1 MLRPSVRQRCDV
13 GVLPASDPHLSR
25 PRFGPVAGTLTLL
38 SFCLTFAHKRGWY
51 LGTDRFA
58 WYWRPGRQLGGMFS
72 LWNNTVDM
80 GGPSQHYLPVMSS
93 VIWAL
98 KFTGLPPWAV
108 QRCWFAIVVSVG
120 AIGLALLV
128 LTIAP
133 RARLEAGLAGLWMI
147 CSPYTSGFFF
157 PTSLLLNAM
166 LCPWLVLAVW
176 LGATTP
182 SRWRWAGVVALC
194 VGVSASAN
202 PPGFVLTTIPA
213 LITGVGLVVGGRTTL
228 RRLVSWS
235 GRAAILSAL
244 VALPVVVLSILSS
257 ATLTKNLASSESADA
272 VSRSSSWSESFRGL
286 GFWLQYW
293 NPGGRLV
300 WPYLSGYFADPRIVL
315 ATWGPPI
322 LALIALAVLPRRVR
336 LLFGVMLACSV
347 MIMVGAYPVG
357 GPSPLGRLLN
367 GLYARSS
374 AIFAFRNVYKAGG
387 GWLVAVG
394 ALIAL
399 GFVQLRQSTRGSSR
413 PRLRT
418 TAMTVGMVGLFSA
431 TGWPLISG
439 NAFGGGERL
448 HGEIPSYWQEA
459 IGWLDKQPGSGRVL
473 IVPGARVEDYRWG
486 SAAGGDLFPALMDR
500 PAIFAQALTGSPA
513 AAANVTAALDRL
525 LTSGRYEAGTLA
537 PIAARLGIQF
547 VVIRNDLNWQI
558 TGSARPIAFQ
568 PLRDDPTLE
577 RAAAFGNPGQ
587 DTVAAGD
594 DSAAA
599 HQERLLDPVEV
610 YRIAVVN
617 DVVRAISPVAPI
629 LLSGDGDAW
638 PPLARSGLLDTHAPL
653 VATATI
659 GADSLRAALT
669 AGAAVVLTDTNR
681 RRSIAFGLGNATL
694 SADDASRVEDLYVRP
709 GSQSVTTFGDAT
721 QITYVGPP
729 MLTASTPP
737 FRPAAAFDGDPTTA
751 WLTGVNAPAAGAGI
765 NIVFRKPTPITAV
778 NIRVADPDQGRVVQS
793 VLLISDGA
801 KQEFAVHSGGDN
813 MLRFA
818 GGTTS
823 SLSIVVLSADGA
835 SAGPFGFSEVELPG
849 LDLRERVVMPDD
861 LARIVDGDNG
871 LVKELTT
878 SPVVIEMQRL
888 IGLPYDTENNLDR
901 RFRLPVGRTFELSGE
916 VRVTAATSSLGVL
929 NLNREPFGSCRNDLV
944 TLDGAAIPVRI
955 TGTRATAA
963 TGVAI
968 HSCAPIEIS
977 TGWHEILTSTG
988 VPIDWLRLSATGG
1001 RPIQGGRAV
1010 AVEVTDRDS
1019 GGETIVVDGQPGT
1032 TVIIGQAFSSTWRA
1046 SSDCLTTQTPSEL
1059 DVQAAWTLTSTG
1071 RCSIV
1076 VSQAGATPFTAGV
1089 WLSLATLVAA
1099 AALIII
1105 DPLSKKRG
1113 HRATTARW
1121 PRPLVASSAVIVF
1134 AYAADGWTLALIATI
1149 AIASLARRYTSP
1161 RAVVWVAVVLV
1172 ALAAAASIPPWS
1184 VPLDPVW
1191 PLWPLQRQT
1200 ASDLVRLAVVLV
1212 AAAIS
1217 RSVFDEA
1224 STSPL

>member
-1 MLRPSVRQRCDV
+1 MRQPSVRQRCDV
-13 GVLPASDPHLSR
+13 GVQLESDSLRSR
-25 PRFGPVAGTLTLL
+25 LGFAPLAGLLTLL
-38 SFCLTFAHKRGWY
+38 TFSLTFAHQRGWY

-58 WYWRPGRQLGGMFS
+58 WYWRPERQLGGMFS
-72 LWNNTVDM
+72 LWNSSVDL

-98 KFTGLPPWAV
+98 KSTGLPPWAV

-194 VGVSASAN
+194 IGVSASAN

-213 LITGVGLVVGGRTTL
+213 AITGVGLVIGGRTSL
-228 RRLVSWS
+228 RRLLSWS
-235 GRAAILSAL
+235 GRAAILSAI
-244 VALPVVVLSILSS
+244 VALPIMVLSILSS
-257 ATLTKNLASSESADA
+257 ATLAKNLASSESSDA

-300 WPYLSGYFADPRIVL
+300 WPYLSGYFADPWIVL

-322 LALIALAVLPRRVR
+322 LALIALAVLPCRVR

-357 GPSPLGRLLN
+357 GPSPLGRILN
-367 GLYARSS
+367 GLYARST

-387 GWLVAVG
+387 GWVVAVG
-394 ALIAL
+394 ALMAL
-399 GFVQLRQSTRGSSR
+399 GFVHLRHAKRGGSR

-418 TAMTVGMVGLFSA
+418 TAMTVGMLSLFTA

-439 NAFGGGERL
+439 HAFGGGERL
-448 HGEIPSYWQEA
+448 HGNIPSYWQQA
-459 IGWLDKQPGSGRVL
+459 VRWLDTQPGNGRVL
-473 IVPGARVEDYRWG
+473 IVPGARAEDYRWG
-486 SAAGGDLFPALMDR
+486 SAAGGDLFPAIMDR
-500 PAIFAQALTGSPA
+500 SAIFAQALTGSPA

-525 LTSGRYEAGTLA
+525 LSSGRYEAGTLA
-537 PIAARLGIQF
+537 PIAARLGVQF
-547 VVIRNDLNWQI
+547 VVIRNDVNWQS

-577 RAAAFGNPGQ
+577 RAASFGTPGQ
-587 DTVAAGD
+587 DTAAVGD
-594 DSAAA
+594 ESAAA
-599 HQERLLDPVEV
+599 HQERSLQPVQI
-610 YRIAVVN
+610 YRIAGVD

-629 LLSGDGDAW
+629 LLSGDGAAW
-638 PPLARSGLLDTHAPL
+638 PSLARSGLLDTHAPI

-659 GADSLRAALT
+659 GAESLRAALT
-669 AGAAVVLTDTNR
+669 TGAAVMLSDTNR
-681 RRSIAFGLGNATL
+681 RRSIAFGLENATL
-694 SADDASRVEDLYVRP
+694 SADDTSRVEDLYTRP

-721 QITYVGPP
+721 QISYIGPA
-729 MLTASTPP
+729 MITSIAPP
-737 FRPAAAFDGDPTTA
+737 FRPAAAFDGDPATA
-751 WLTGVNAPAAGAGI
+751 WLTGVYAPATGSGI
-765 NIVFRKPTPITAV
+765 KIVFRHPTPVTEV
-778 NIRVADPDQGRVVQS
+778 NIRVAAPDHGRVVRS
-793 VLLISDGA
+793 VLLVSDGA
-801 KQEFAVHSGGDN
+801 KKEFPVHSGGDN
-813 MLRFA
+813 LLPFA

-823 SLSIVVLSADGA
+823 SLSIVVLSADGVG
-835 SAGPFGFSEVELPG
+835 AGPFGFSEVDLPG
-849 LDLRERVVMPDD
+849 VDLRERVVMPDD
-861 LARIVDGDNG
+861 LARLADADRG
-871 LVKELTT
+871 LVKELST
-878 SPVVIEMQRL
+878 SPLAIEMQRL
-888 IGLPYDTENNLDR
+888 IGLPYDTENSVDR
-901 RFRLPVGRTFELSGE
+901 RFRLPVGRTFELSGG
-916 VRVTAATSSLGVL
+916 VRVTAATSGLGVQTL
-929 NLNREPFGSCRNDLV
+929 NLEPFGSCRDDLV

-955 TGTRATAA
+955 TGTQAAAT

-968 HSCAPIEIS
+968 QSCAPIVIGA
-977 TGWHEILTSTG
+977 GWHELLTSTG
-988 VPIDWLRLSATGG
+988 VPIDWLRFSATGG
-1001 RPIQGGRAV
+1001 RKVASAQAV
-1010 AVEVTDRDS
+1010 AIEVTHRDS
-1019 GGETIVVDGQPGT
+1019 GGETIAVDGQPGT
-1032 TVIIGQAFSSTWRA
+1032 ALITGQAFSSTWRA
-1046 SSDCLTTQTPSEL
+1046 SSDCLTGHSPSEL
-1059 DVQAAWTLTSTG
+1059 DAQAAWKLTSTG

-1076 VSQAGATPFTAGV
+1076 VSQTGAIPFKAGV
-1089 WLSLATLVAA
+1089 WLSLATLLAA
-1099 AALIII
+1099 LVLIII
-1105 DPLSKKRG
+1105 DPLSKKRA
-1113 HRATTARW
+1113 HCPANAPWSRQ
-1121 PRPLVASSAVIVF
+1121 LVASIAVIAF
-1134 AYAADGWTLALIATI
+1134 GYAAGGWTLALIAMI
-1149 AIASLARRYTSP
+1149 AMASTARRYTSP

-1172 ALAAAASIPPWS
+1172 ALSAVASIPPWS
-1184 VPLDPVW
+1184 VPLEPVW